1 MEEYDKWNEIK
12 KNISKIEIQLTF
24 KVREIYWVKLGQ
36 NVGYETDGKGKDFL
50 RPVVV
55 FRKFGKNTFL
65 GIPLT
70 TSEKDD
76 IFHFQF
82 ILSQNQKTNYAN
94 LSQIKL
100 IDTKR
105 IKSKLGKMSVDDFNN
120 MKIKMKNLYAL

>member
-1 MEEYDKWNEIK
+1 MYEYDKWNEVK
-12 KNISKIEIQLTF
+12 KTISEHKIQLTF

-36 NVGYETDGKGKDFL
+36 NVGFEIDGKGDDFL

-70 TSEKDD
+70 SVKKDD
-76 IFHFQF
+76 IFHFEF
-82 ILSQNQKTNYAN
+82 VVNQNKKTNYAN

-100 IDTKR
+100 IDIKR
-105 IKSKLGKMSVDDFNN
+105 IKSKLGKMGTDEFNA
-120 MKIKMKNLYAL
+120 MKIKMRELYEL